1 MWYTKGYGV
10 KKKTP
15 KTEMTKEHYKCICI
29 ALIVINFIML
39 FANQV
44 QLSVEMFVVLEL
56 IVLIISVIYLINL
69 DNKQI
74 KEYNDRQEDERK
86 LSNAKN

>member
-29 ALIVINFIML
+29 TLIAINFIML
-39 FANQV
+39 FSNHV

-74 KEYNDRQEDERK
+74 KEYNASQDK
-86 LSNAKN
+86 LLSEEHAKN